1 MTTREI
7 IESLPEQTREVVDVI
22 GLEATITLSRKAPL
36 CIKGFCRIYVPKR
49 YRQGHWINK
58 AIGEEA
64 FRKLQKIFGGDHIF
78 PVRIIEEKPKKY
90 ARRFKRNKNIVNDYC
105 KGLTLDQLA
114 VKHKLHR
121 RMISYI
127 VKSEVK
133 QSNMLKLR
141 RNTINKIIR

>member
-1 MTTREI
+1 MTEQEI
-7 IESLPEQTREVVDVI
+7 IESLPEQTRIVVDVI
-22 GLEATITLSRKAPL
+22 GLEATLALSRKAPF
-36 CIKGFCRIYVPKR
+36 CVKGFFRIYVPKL
-49 YRQGHWINK
+49 YRQWHWINNT
-58 AIGEEA
+58 IGEEA
-64 FRKLQKIFGGDHIF
+64 FRKLQKIFGGDYIYLTKT
-78 PVRIIEEKPKKY
+78 VEENSKRY
-90 ARRFKRNKNIVNDYC
+90 SRRFKRNKSIVNDYC

-114 VKHKLHR
+114 AKHKLHR